1 MGADVPSKRGKSM
14 PLESADN
21 KVREICAILRKE
33 TLEPAQDEVK
43 RILSNAEK
51 EADEM
56 IRRAKEEVLKI
67 REENKKDLANELK
80 AHEGSIQ
87 LAIKQGIS
95 TLRQGVEKI
104 FAQELGSE
112 IEKVMVKEDA
122 IARAIEVVFSL
133 LEKEGMKLDLR
144 AMLPKHVDI
153 TAICNKLTH
162 DFGERVKKD
171 AIQIEDIKGGALI
184 KLKEKKMS
192 IDITDAAIRELLA
205 SYVIPELRE
214 KIFCEG

>member
-1 MGADVPSKRGKSM
+1 M